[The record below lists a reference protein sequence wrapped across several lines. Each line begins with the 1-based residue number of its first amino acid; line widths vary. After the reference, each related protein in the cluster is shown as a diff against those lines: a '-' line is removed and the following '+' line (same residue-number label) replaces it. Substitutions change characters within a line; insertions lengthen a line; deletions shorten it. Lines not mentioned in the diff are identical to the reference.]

1 MRDDVVFFDTSYLAR
16 LYVEDAGYLE
26 VRRLT
31 EFVTT
36 VALAWHA
43 HTELVSALHRAFR
56 DSRLD
61 RDAFRAAVGQFEQD
75 NALGLFRWIVPEPGL
90 LRRVEQVYLEA
101 PASVFLRAA
110 DALHL
115 ACAEAGGF
123 SAIYSNDARLLAAAP
138 LFGVEGR
145 NLIQ

>member
-1 MRDDVVFFDTSYLAR
+1 MNGDAVFFDTSYLAR
-16 LYVEDAGYLE
+16 LYVEDAGYRE

-31 EFVTT
+31 EQVHTI
-36 VALAWHA
+36 ALAWHA

-61 RDAFRAAVGQFEQD
+61 QGAFRAAVEQFDQD
-75 NALGLFRWIVPEPGL
+75 ASAGLFHWILPDPRL
-90 LRRVEQVYLEA
+90 WRRAEQAYLDA

-115 ACAEAGGF
+115 ACAAEGGF
-123 SAIYSNDARLLAAAP
+123 PAIYSNDARLLSAAP
-138 LFGVEGR
+138 LFGIEGR
-145 NLIQ
+145 NVIP